1 MCYLINYLQGFISY
15 FQSKVSFDTF
25 FAAFLGF
32 LSALIV
38 EAIMKSIN
46 ERSLRKSLVSE
57 LEQELTK
64 VKEVAQENATKERE
78 KMEFFLKPYA
88 ITVWKGACSSNSVLC
103 LNRYKNYKKII
114 EVFEKI
120 DEANEFEKECFYKL
134 FSRDNAQIWEVMKK
148 MLQENREEIA
158 KETAQL
164 LELLK

>member
-1 MCYLINYLQGFISY
+1 MCNLINYFQCFISY
-15 FQSKVSFDTF
+15 LQSKVSFDTF

-38 EAIMKSIN
+38 EAIMKSMN
-46 ERSLRKSLVSE
+46 ERGLRKSLISE
-57 LEQELTK
+57 LKIELTN
-64 VKEVAQENATKERE
+64 VKDVAQKNAAKVE

-103 LNRYKNYKKII
+103 LNKYKNYKEII
-114 EVFEKI
+114 EIFEKI
-120 DEANEFEKECFYKL
+120 EEANEFEKECFYKL
-134 FSRDNAQIWEVMKK
+134 FSHDNAQIWEVMKK
-148 MLQENREEIA
+148 MLQENREEVA